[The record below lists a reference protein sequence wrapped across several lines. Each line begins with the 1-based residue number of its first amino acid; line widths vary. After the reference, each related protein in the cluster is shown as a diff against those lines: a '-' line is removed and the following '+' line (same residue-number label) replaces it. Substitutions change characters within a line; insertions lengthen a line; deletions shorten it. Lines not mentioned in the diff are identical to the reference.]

1 MILQKRLH
9 VGLRRRSFNGIKK
22 HCWEMQSPPFNL
34 FCWGG
39 GGGCQGLATASKRQ
53 GVLNF
58 DTEKGYSI
66 LCLISSG
73 KVKGRRKIW
82 KLTVKKPEALRK
94 KTEN

>member
-1 MILQKRLH
+1 MH
-9 VGLRRRSFNGIKK
+9 
-22 HCWEMQSPPFNL
+22 SPPFNL
-34 FCWGG
+34 FCWG